1 MFTVSE
7 KLILFILLGLILD
20 QIFTYIISKAL
31 VYSDTCVSYMYRH
44 EVFSHS
50 RLQRCIRGINER
62 SVRQLLEDQQHTVFL
77 PLEEEGLKLKSPPEF
92 CISKQH

>member
-44 EVFSHS
+44 EGQSIFTLTFAALHS
-50 RLQRCIRGINER
+50 W
-62 SVRQLLEDQQHTVFL
+62 H
-77 PLEEEGLKLKSPPEF
+77 
-92 CISKQH
+92 